1 MYSDLEI
8 SLKKPESSYI
18 FSQNSLI
25 LLLYSKCYL
34 SETPVFAGK
43 ETLAGKME
51 DLVINSYDLN
61 GFNFNDISQLMQ
73 VRLLDEDYS
82 NSEENGSAFFSSFF

>member
-1 MYSDLEI
+1 
-8 SLKKPESSYI
+8 
-18 FSQNSLI
+18 
-25 LLLYSKCYL
+25 
-34 SETPVFAGK
+34 
-43 ETLAGKME
+43 ME

-82 NSEENGSAFFSSFF
+82 NSEENGSTFFLHFFNLILTSFIYLSVISFFLSLFHALFHCHFSEISYVVTTKLI